1 MEVKHILFIK
11 SSPPSLVFGVGVFVC
26 LFWFL
31 IVWGFFCI
39 CFSCFFI
46 FEYSSY
52 RSAKVDEVMEGK
64 VI

>member
-31 IVWGFFCI
+31 IVWGFFLYL
-39 CFSCFFI
+39 FFM
-46 FEYSSY
+46 FLYF
-52 RSAKVDEVMEGK
+52 
-64 VI
+64 